1 VAAQTLTASLDD
13 AELMA
18 RVAAGDSRAFEEIY
32 DRHHVDAFSLAFRI
46 TRRRSAA
53 EEALQDA
60 FLYLWRTARR
70 YNPERGTLR
79 TWLMAIIHNRSIDA
93 LRRGARHDRQ
103 VALDG
108 DVVDRLEAPD
118 RADDQV
124 ADLDEA
130 RRARELLT
138 TLPDSQRE
146 AIELSFFGGLTQ
158 LEIAGH
164 ANVPLGTV
172 KGRMRL
178 GLEKLA
184 PLAADEGMAASA

>member
-1 VAAQTLTASLDD
+1 MAAQTLPTSLDD
-13 AELMA
+13 AGLMA
-18 RVAAGDSRAFEEIY
+18 RVADGDPRAFEAIY
-32 DRHHVDAFSLAFRI
+32 DRYHSDAFRVALRI
-46 TRRRSAA
+46 TRRRGTA

-70 YNPERGTLR
+70 YDSKRGTLR
-79 TWLMAIIHNRSIDA
+79 TWLMAIIHSRSIDA

-108 DVVDRLEAPD
+108 DVVDRLEAPS
-118 RADDQV
+118 RADEQV
-124 ADLDEA
+124 VDLDEA
-130 RRARELLT
+130 RRARALLT

-146 AIELSFFGGLTQ
+146 AIELSYFGGLTQ

-164 ANVPLGTV
+164 ADVPLGTV

-184 PLAADEGMAASA
+184 PLAAGEGMAAPA